1 MLSNALHSGFFYARV
16 STYKAVSKPRDYA
29 IMAFSVLYEDF
40 SSGKWHTVFFAPQ
53 AKNSYTMLQ
62 KETTA
67 GETAVQVF
75 TYNEKDMNV
84 RIQSIDGNPW
94 FVVKDLCEILE
105 HSNHKV
111 AIQGLDEDE
120 VSKVYLTD
128 SLGRQQE
135 TLVVN
140 ESGMYALVIRS
151 NKPQAKKFRKWV
163 TSEVLPAIRKTGRY
177 ELKKSAPAKTH
188 NYPRRGEL
196 ITADL
201 VNLLWL
207 IGESLEHG
215 DQAQIALELG
225 VSRNTVSGTLNGKIR
240 SSRVLRALYRKAMQ
254 RREEF
259 MLYHRPDKMAE
270 RLIGGDRSSLPTQL
284 PTVHIAGC
292 KGLLGCQNARK
303 KNKKGGAL

>member
-1 MLSNALHSGFFYARV
+1 M
-16 STYKAVSKPRDYA
+16 
-29 IMAFSVLYEDF
+29 
-40 SSGKWHTVFFAPQ
+40 
-53 AKNSYTMLQ
+53 
-62 KETTA
+62 
-67 GETAVQVF
+67 QVF
-75 TYNEKDMNV
+75 TYNENDVQLRMKV
-84 RIQSIDGNPW
+84 IDGNPW
-94 FVVKDLCEILE
+94 FVAKDLCEILE
-105 HSNHKV
+105 
-111 AIQGLDEDE
+111 LDDVRRAVEPLDDDE
-120 VSKVYLTD
+120 KLTGEILQ
-128 SLGRQQE
+128 SGQMRSMWF
-135 TLVVN
+135 VN
-140 ESGMYALVIRS
+140 ESGLYTLIIRS
-151 NKPQAKKFRKWV
+151 RKPEAKAFRKWV
-163 TSEVLPAIRKTGRY
+163 TSEVLPAIRRTGRY
-177 ELKKSAPAKTH
+177 ELKKSAPTKTH

>member
-1 MLSNALHSGFFYARV
+1 MHVYTWNELNVDVRGF
-16 STYKAVSKPRDYA
+16 
-29 IMAFSVLYEDF
+29 I
-40 SSGKWHTVFFAPQ
+40 
-53 AKNSYTMLQ
+53 
-62 KETTA
+62 
-67 GETAVQVF
+67 
-75 TYNEKDMNV
+75 
-84 RIQSIDGNPW
+84 IDGNPW
-94 FVVKDLCEILE
+94 LVAKDLCDYLE
-105 HSNHKV
+105 LS
-111 AIQGLDEDE
+111 D
-120 VSKVYLTD
+120 VSKSLERLDDDEKLTRKVFV
-128 SLGRQQE
+128 SGQE
-135 TLVVN
+135 RSMWLVN
-140 ESGMYALVIRS
+140 ESGTYALILRS
-151 NKPQAKKFRKWV
+151 NKPKSREFRKWI
-163 TSEVLPAIRKTGRY
+163 TNEVLPAIRRTGRY

-303 KNKKGGAL
+303 NHKKGGAL